1 MKFKF
6 PTPESPD
13 ELLREKIK
21 AKKDLRET
29 GDDDSSD
36 LVIDLNN
43 EIKERYGVF
52 GQDEKEENQE
62 ERRVLALAVK
72 EARLEKL
79 KADFMKI
86 QLEKINNEKKEL
98 IIRRARLLIDSQGK
112 QGAKEYHKMAHIQAR
127 LDQIEEEKQ
136 KTLSSKES
144 GKIYRMAELS
154 LYHDDLVEDG
164 HISTSHFE
172 KLNEWLAEQSAT
184 SSKILLHGPTG
195 TGKTEMAR
203 AFTRAMIGEDP
214 IEVRGHQNTRMEE
227 FSGKTELRAS
237 NNTKREDLLN
247 KWYQAKEM
255 AEQEFKKNPD
265 KFKTETERI
274 ELEDQ
279 MLNLVGQTIG
289 VTTETFHSLGAIEKA
304 KKQAERKKLGVLI
317 IDEYNAIPSDVRGRG
332 LKGYYKELEKAGV
345 LVIATANQK
354 DSRHKQVEDIGTQE
368 IREFSAQRK
377 FLYMP
382 AEDLYDVSIA
392 RLMDSNYSIRAGKNE
407 MAEILKSFVDAVETV
422 QRGYTGKL
430 TEHYGQSDAPS
441 KQATLNGLVIE
452 QGMVLSWLKGFN
464 ESGLSMHAFLS
475 KKIGDWLS
483 NLHEGT
489 KESLEDKTVIE
500 NIFASYGFDT
510 GGNLTDETKDGIEII
525 AKKYSSKETLTPLS
539 TISELD
545 PYNIRSLEELTP
557 EEKEAKELVSG
568 VIQKARKRVS
578 KNVEKVKESIQPFI
592 KETFEKWG
600 WSDDKKRIA
609 ETAPVSFVMPEDLEY
624 SSKAPSSEDAPS
636 KAGEYTLNP
645 EIAGLD
651 FEKITPFVPDL
662 TVFEGRPRH
671 EVFEYVV
678 KTFGKTHYIP
688 DLTYWK
694 WLIEN
699 PDKAKKLNPKLAD
712 GNYYYCPGSVLRA
725 SDGVWS
731 APAVNWGGSGFDRC
745 RDWLRGGWGSGGR
758 VVLLPR

>member
-1 MKFKF
+1 MMKFKF

-21 AKKDLRET
+21 AERDFKKT
-29 GDDDSSD
+29 GDSDSYD
-36 LVIDLNN
+36 LTQYLNK
-43 EIKERYGVF
+43 EILERYGV
-52 GQDEKEENQE
+52 QEERGDNQE
-62 ERRVLALAVK
+62 ERRALAFAVK

-86 QLEKINNEKKEL
+86 QLEKLNKEKQEL

-112 QGAKEYHKMAHIQAR
+112 QGAKEYHKMARIDGR
-127 LDQIEEEKQ
+127 LGQIEEEKQ
-136 KTLSSKES
+136 KALLSKES
-144 GKIYRMAELS
+144 GKIYRMAELGV
-154 LYHDDLVEDG
+154 YHDELVEDG
-164 HISTSHFE
+164 HISTPHFE
-172 KLNEWLAEQSAT
+172 RLHEWLAEQSAT
-184 SSKILLHGPTG
+184 VSKILLHGPTG

-203 AFTRAMIGEDP
+203 AFTREMIGEDP

-247 KWYQAKEM
+247 KWYEAKEM
-255 AEQEFKKNPD
+255 AEVEYKKHPE
-265 KFKTETERI
+265 KYKTETERM
-274 ELEDQ
+274 EVEDQ

-332 LKGYYKELEKAGV
+332 LKGYYKEMEKAGV

-368 IREFSAQRK
+368 LREFSAQRK

-382 AEDLYDVSIA
+382 ASDLYDVSLA

-407 MAEILKSFVDAVETV
+407 LAEILKSFVDVVEVV
-422 QRGYTGKL
+422 QEGYTGKL
-430 TEHYGQSDAPS
+430 TEHYGQSEAPS
-441 KQATLNGLVIE
+441 KQTTLNGLVIE

-464 ESGLSMHAFLS
+464 ESGLSLHAFLS
-475 KKIGDWLS
+475 KRVREWLS

-510 GGNLTDETKDGIEII
+510 GGNLTDETKEGIEKISQ
-525 AKKYSSKETLTPLS
+525 KYSSKDTLTPLS
-539 TISELD
+539 VISELD
-545 PYNIRSLEELTP
+545 PYNLRKLEELTP
-557 EEKEAKELVSG
+557 EEKEAQGLVSG
-568 VIQKARKRVS
+568 VIQEARKG
-578 KNVEKVKESIQPFI
+578 KVKSVEGVRESLQPFM
-592 KETFEKWG
+592 KETFEKWN
-600 WSDDKKRIA
+600 WSEEKRNVA
-609 ETAPVSFVMPEDLEY
+609 ETAPITFVKPENLEY
-624 SSKAPSSEDAPS
+624 SSKAPDSEDDPS

-645 EIAGLD
+645 EIAGLN
-651 FEKITPFVPDL
+651 FEKIIPFIPDL
-662 TVFEGRPRH
+662 SSLNGKKRY

-678 KTFGKTHYIP
+678 NTFGKTHHIP
-688 DLTYWK
+688 DLRYWK

-699 PDKAKKLNPKLAD
+699 PEKARELNPQLLD
-712 GNYYYCPGSVLRA
+712 GNYYYCPGSVFRGA
-725 SDGVWS
+725 GGVWN
-731 APAVNWGGSGFDRC
+731 APCARWGGSGFGRG
-745 RDWLRGGWGSGGR
+745 RNWLRLDWSSSER